1 MHTHSPR
8 FAEIWTASLALTL
21 PVAYQFAYRRRIDA
35 SRSRWELMRT
45 QSAKANDKE
54 NVYRAYA
61 ALFYES
67 VKLRQAVAE
76 CDAGGRNLAVLDSE
90 VNIFNDLLAT
100 KCGG

>member
-1 MHTHSPR
+1 
-8 FAEIWTASLALTL
+8 
-21 PVAYQFAYRRRIDA
+21 
-35 SRSRWELMRT
+35 MRT

-54 NVYRAYA
+54 NVCRAYA

-67 VKLRQAVAE
+67 VKLRQAVTE
-76 CDAGGRNLAVLDSE
+76 CDAGGRNLAALDSE